1 MRVNLQLVQRKKTQT
16 AVIKKEINK
25 SNPFFSFFFCARTR
39 QCLCGKQVIG
49 SISFARLLPS
59 SLFAVPISAPQ
70 WRETI

>member
-1 MRVNLQLVQRKKTQT
+1 MDLHVRVNLQLVQRKKTQT

-49 SISFARLLPS
+49 SISFPNTRKATSQQFIR
-59 SLFAVPISAPQ
+59 
-70 WRETI
+70 RTH